1 MFTGIIESVGT
12 VNSMSRLPTGFRI
25 CIGTDLADQL
35 IEGES
40 ISVNGV
46 CLTAVSIEQGCFMA
60 DVSPETVRVTSLSGL
75 KKGFSVNLERALA
88 ANGRFGGHIVQG
100 HIDDVGV
107 LKEITSEADFWRVK
121 ISYQDVLLPYIICKG
136 AIAVDGISLTV
147 AQIRQ
152 GELDVQ
158 IVPFTWEHTNLNS
171 RSSGDQVN
179 LECDI
184 IGKYVA
190 RILESGGLKKDDQVL
205 KDVTRQE

>member
-12 VNSMSRLPTGFRI
+12 VVSISGLPKGLRVRI
-25 CIGTDLADQL
+25 ETHLAGDL

-46 CLTAVSIEQGCFMA
+46 CLTAVSINQASFAA
-60 DVSPETVRVTSLSGL
+60 DVSPETARVTSIDGL
-75 KKGFSVNLERALA
+75 KTGSIVNLERSLL
-88 ANGRFGGHIVQG
+88 ANGRFGGHVVQG
-100 HIDDVGV
+100 HIDDVGAII
-107 LKEITSEADFWRVK
+107 EIVREVDFWRVK
-121 ISYQDVLLPYIICKG
+121 IGYPEVLRRYIVYKG
-136 AIAVDGISLTV
+136 AIALDGISLTV
-147 AQIRQ
+147 AQIGQ
-152 GELDVQ
+152 SELDVQ

-190 RILESGGLKKDDQVL
+190 QMLKSSYFEKDA
-205 KDVTRQE
+205 

>member
-12 VNSMSRLPTGFRI
+12 VSSMSRLPTGLRI
-25 CIGTDLADQL
+25 CIDTDLSNQL

-46 CLTAVSIEQGCFMA
+46 CLTAVSIEQGCFAA

-75 KKGFSVNLERALA
+75 KTGFSVNLERALA
-88 ANGRFGGHIVQG
+88 ANGRFGGHVVQG

-107 LKEITSEADFWRVK
+107 IREINQEVDFWRVK
-121 ISYQDVLLPYIICKG
+121 ISYPDGLRPYIVCKG
-136 AIAVDGISLTV
+136 AIAIDGISLTV
-147 AQIRQ
+147 AQVGK

-171 RSSGDQVN
+171 RSPGGQVN

-190 RILESGGLKKDDQVL
+190 RILESSRFEKDDQVL
-205 KDVTRQE
+205 KGVTRQE

>member
-1 MFTGIIESVGT
+1 
-12 VNSMSRLPTGFRI
+12 
-25 CIGTDLADQL
+25 
-35 IEGES
+35 
-40 ISVNGV
+40 
-46 CLTAVSIEQGCFMA
+46 MA

-121 ISYQDVLLPYIICKG
+121 IGYPEVLRRYIVYKG
-136 AIAVDGISLTV
+136 AIALDGISLTV
-147 AQIRQ
+147 AQIGQ
-152 GELDVQ
+152 SELDVQ

-171 RSSGDQVN
+171 RSSGGQVN

-190 RILESGGLKKDDQVL
+190 HMLKCSYFE
-205 KDVTRQE
+205 KDV